1 MPGCWPI
8 IIWPG
13 RPCPIIPC
21 MAVFY
26 GIGGW
31 LFEAIMFIWL
41 FPPMPPPLAGPGAY
55 GLLLFLLLSVIVN
68 RLFVMLSMFY
78 SASKQS

>member
-8 IIWPG
+8 IICPG
-13 RPCPIIPC
+13 RPCPIMPC
-21 MAVFY
+21 MAMFY

-41 FPPMPPPLAGPGAY
+41 FPPMPPPLVGPG
-55 GLLLFLLLSVIVN
+55 
-68 RLFVMLSMFY
+68 
-78 SASKQS
+78 